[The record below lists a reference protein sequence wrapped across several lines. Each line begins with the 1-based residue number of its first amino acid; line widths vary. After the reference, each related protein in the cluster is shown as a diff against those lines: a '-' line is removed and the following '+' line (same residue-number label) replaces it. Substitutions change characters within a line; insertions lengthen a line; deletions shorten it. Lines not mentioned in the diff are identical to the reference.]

1 MPTIYLIRHGETDWN
16 RLGIYQGTTDV
27 PLNAAGRAQA
37 RALGT
42 MLRGVDFDAGYTSPL
57 RRARATA
64 EAVLGG
70 TGVPLVEA
78 PELREMCY
86 GVWQGRGARPAGR
99 CSPGI
104 EWRFRHDPWSVR
116 IPGGET
122 LHEVRARAARIWER
136 VVDAHWGDV
145 VLLSG
150 HGHFNRVLLIHVLGW
165 EPGRFWQIPQT
176 NGGCWRIEVPED
188 GDGSAPTAERLEI
201 PVAALE
207 SGAAG

>member
-16 RLGIYQGTTDV
+16 RHGIYQGNTDV

-37 RALGT
+37 RALGA

-86 GVWQGRGARPAGR
+86 GLWQGRGSRPAGR

-122 LHEVRARAARIWER
+122 LHEVRARAARIWDR

-165 EPGRFWQIPQT
+165 EPGRFWQIQQT
-176 NGGCWRIEVPED
+176 NGGCWRIAVPED
-188 GDGSAPTAERLEI
+188 GEGGAPTAERLEI

>member
-16 RLGIYQGTTDV
+16 RRGIYQGTTDA

-37 RALGT
+37 EALGEQ
-42 MLRGVDFDAGYTSPL
+42 LRGVDFDAGYTSPL

-86 GVWQGRGARPAGR
+86 GLWQGRGSRPAGR
-99 CSPGI
+99 CSPGL

-136 VVDAHWGDV
+136 VTGAHRGDV

-150 HGHFNRVLLIHVLGW
+150 HGHFNRVLLIHSLGW
-165 EPGRFWQIPQT
+165 EPGRFWEIQQT
-176 NGGCWRIEVPED
+176 NGGCWRIVVPEEA
-188 GDGSAPTAERLEI
+188 GAAPTAERLD
-201 PVAALE
+201 PALPALE
-207 SGAAG
+207 MGAAG

>member
-16 RLGIYQGTTDV
+16 LRGIYQGTTDV

-37 RALGT
+37 EALGEQ
-42 MLRGVDFDAGYTSPL
+42 LRGVDFDAGYTSPL

-64 EAVLGG
+64 QAVLGG

-86 GVWQGRGARPAGR
+86 GLWQGRGSRPAGR
-99 CSPGI
+99 CSPGL

-136 VVDAHWGDV
+136 VTGAHWGDV

-150 HGHFNRVLLIHVLGW
+150 HGHFNRVLLIHALGW
-165 EPGRFWQIPQT
+165 EPGRFWQIEQT
-176 NGGCWRIEVPED
+176 NGGCWRITVPED
-188 GDGSAPTAERLEI
+188 GDAAPTAERLD
-201 PVAALE
+201 PALPALE
-207 SGAAG
+207 MGAAG